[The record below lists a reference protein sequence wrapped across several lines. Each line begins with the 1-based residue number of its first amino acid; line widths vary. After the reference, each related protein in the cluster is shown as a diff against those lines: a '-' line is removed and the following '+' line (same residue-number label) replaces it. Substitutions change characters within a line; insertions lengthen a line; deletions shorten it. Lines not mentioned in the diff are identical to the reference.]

1 MPAKKETKS
10 EKPIVKDNAFWKE
23 KVKYTF
29 PRVRDKGKNE
39 QPDVI
44 ISVNGRT
51 LQIKRGIEV
60 EIPRYM
66 LKAYM
71 ESEKAVEELLDYKEA
86 AISKL
91 MGKK

>member
-10 EKPIVKDNAFWKE
+10 EVVKDNAYWKE

-29 PRVRDKGKNE
+29 PRIRDKGKNE

-71 ESEKAVEELLDYKEA
+71 ESEKAVEDMLDYKEA
-86 AISKL
+86 AIAKL